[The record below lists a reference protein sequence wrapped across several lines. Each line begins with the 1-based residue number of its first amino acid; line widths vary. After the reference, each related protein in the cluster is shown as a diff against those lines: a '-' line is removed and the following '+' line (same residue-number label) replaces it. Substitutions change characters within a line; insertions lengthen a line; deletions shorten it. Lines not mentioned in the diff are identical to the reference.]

1 MRNLAQMMQ
10 KAKAVQ
16 EDIAAMKAEFE
27 SLRFEGESG
36 GGAVK
41 VLVNGRGEMLG
52 VALNPAMAASSDG
65 EDLALLEDL
74 IVVAVNAAQAKR
86 DAMRDA
92 KMKEITGG
100 LGLPP
105 GLDLPF

>member
-1 MRNLAQMMQ
+1 MRNLAHLMQ

-16 EDIAAMKAEFE
+16 EEIAAMKDALE
-27 SLRFEGESG
+27 SMRFEGESG

-41 VLVNGRGEMLG
+41 AVVNGRGELLEVM
-52 VALNPAMAASSDG
+52 LNPAMAASRDG
-65 EDLALLEDL
+65 EDMALLEDL

-86 DAMRDA
+86 DSVRDA
-92 KMKEITGG
+92 KMKEISGG